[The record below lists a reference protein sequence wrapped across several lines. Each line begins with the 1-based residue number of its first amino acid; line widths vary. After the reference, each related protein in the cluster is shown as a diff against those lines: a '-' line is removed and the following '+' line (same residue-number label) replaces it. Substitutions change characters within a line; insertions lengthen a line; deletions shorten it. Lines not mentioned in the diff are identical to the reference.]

1 LVGSPTH
8 EFADAL
14 GLSWPLKMVIKFLS
28 HSERKKAK
36 KMNVSFMFLFMKED
50 GRQLGQITDQIEQ
63 GIIKPVID
71 NVFPFEQTNEAL
83 DYILTRP
90 VKGKVVIKVR

>member
-1 LVGSPTH
+1 
-8 EFADAL
+8 
-14 GLSWPLKMVIKFLS
+14 
-28 HSERKKAK
+28 
-36 KMNVSFMFLFMKED
+36 MNVSFMFLFMKED